1 MKMKKLFLLSLIL
14 CLSSQMFGQ
23 ANLLNAQFPEEIGQ
37 KTASQIS
44 ADNDHPLP
52 YPYVD
57 DRDILWSKIV
67 WEYIDLN
74 EKMNLP
80 YYYPIDTVNIS
91 SNRRSLYDTLLNGIK
106 KHEIVDVYDDSY
118 FQDRLTAK
126 DIEQRLTRK
135 DTTDVGFDKL
145 NAGETLTK
153 EDVDIRTISSADI
166 EGFKI
171 KGVWYFDKKQGEL
184 KYRLLGLAPVA
195 PDVNFIDSDNAE
207 DNLVELFWVWFPDAR
222 ETLYRMKVFNPR
234 NAAQPLSYD
243 LIINSRR
250 FTSSIYKEQN
260 VYDNRDISEYIKGNA
275 LYQVLESRKI
285 KENIRNREIEMWQ
298 Y

>member
-1 MKMKKLFLLSLIL
+1 MKKLFLLSLIIV
-14 CLSSQMFGQ
+14 LSNQIFGQ
-23 ANLLNAQFPEEIGQ
+23 ANLLNARYPEEIGQ
-37 KTASQIS
+37 KTPSQIA

-91 SNRRSLYDTLLNGIK
+91 SNRRSLFDTLLNGIK
-106 KHEIVDVYDDSY
+106 RGEIVDVYDDSY
-118 FQDRLTAK
+118 FQDRLTLK

-145 NAGETLTK
+145 NAGETLTN
-153 EDVDIRTISSADI
+153 EDVDIRNITSADI

-222 ETLYRMKVFNPR
+222 ETLYKMKVFNPR

-250 FTSSIYKEQN
+250 FSSSIYKEQN
-260 VYDNRDISEYIKGNA
+260 VYDNREISEYIKGNA
-275 LYQVLESRKI
+275 LYQVLESRAI
-285 KENIRNREIEMWQ
+285 KERIRNREIEMWQ

>member
-1 MKMKKLFLLSLIL
+1 MKKLFLLSLIIGI
-14 CLSSQMFGQ
+14 SSQIFGQ
-23 ANLLNAQFPEEIGQ
+23 ANLLNARYPEEIGQ
-37 KTASQIS
+37 KTASQIA

-91 SNRRSLYDTLLNGIK
+91 SGRRSLFDTLLNGIK
-106 KHEIVDVYDDSY
+106 RGEIVDVYDDSY

-145 NAGETLTK
+145 NAGETLTN
-153 EDVDIRTISSADI
+153 EDVDIRNITSADI

-195 PDVNFIDSDNAE
+195 PDVNFIDSDDAQ

-222 ETLYRMKVFNPR
+222 ETLYKMKVFNPR

-250 FTSSIYKEQN
+250 FRSSIYKEQN
-260 VYDNRDISEYIKGNA
+260 VYDNREISEYIKGNA
-275 LYQVLESRKI
+275 LYQVLESRAI
-285 KENIRNREIEMWQ
+285 KNRIRNREIEMWQ

>member
-1 MKMKKLFLLSLIL
+1 MKKLFLLSFIIIL
-14 CLSSQMFGQ
+14 TNQVFGQ

-37 KTASQIS
+37 KTKSQMA
-44 ADNDHPLP
+44 ADNDKPLP

-57 DRDILWSKIV
+57 DRDILWSKVV

-91 SNRRSLYDTLLNGIK
+91 SNRRSLFDTLLNGIK
-106 KHEIVDVYDDSY
+106 RHDIVDVYEDSY
-118 FQDRLTAK
+118 FQDRLTPK
-126 DIEQRLTRK
+126 DIQQRLTRR

-153 EDVDIRTISSADI
+153 EDIDVRTITSGDI

-171 KGVWYFDKKQGEL
+171 KGVWYFDKRQGEL

-195 PDVNFIDSDNAE
+195 PDVNFIDSENAE
-207 DNLVELFWVWFPDAR
+207 DNLVDLFWVWYPDAR
-222 ETLYRMKVFNPR
+222 EDLFKMKVFNSR

-250 FTSSIYKEQN
+250 FSASIYKEQN
-260 VYDNRDISEYIKGNA
+260 VYDNRAISDYIKGNA
-275 LYQVLESRKI
+275 LYKVLEAKSI
-285 KENIRNREIEMWQ
+285 KERIRNREIEMWQ